1 MKNIYVNVIQMY
13 DDACAF
19 VSVMAKNLLTD
30 LFPDG
35 PAHHLFSLPLE
46 VRTLFILIKTIVS
59 KHQELLE

>member
-30 LFPDG
+30 LFPAG
-35 PAHHLFSLPLE
+35 PAHH
-46 VRTLFILIKTIVS
+46 FIFPAVGS
-59 KHQELLE
+59 KNAFHSHQDYCQ